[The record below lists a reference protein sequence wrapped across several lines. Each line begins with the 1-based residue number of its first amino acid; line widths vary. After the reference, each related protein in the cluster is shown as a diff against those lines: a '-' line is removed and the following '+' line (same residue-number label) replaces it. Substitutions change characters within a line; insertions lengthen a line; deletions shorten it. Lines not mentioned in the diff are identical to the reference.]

1 MVTWLE
7 ENCHLVSHMLFA
19 LLLQVYSGYRFLLR
33 AAERE
38 KKIMILNIGT
48 TRADHLAD
56 LRVDARC
63 GEVLPQLSVNW
74 FASLNHWPSGNISL
88 HFEKCLTF
96 KIWLYVMF
104 MLEDHIKF
112 GVVRICYLKNMKGL
126 LYCFFYEYA
135 RMAASNV

>member
-1 MVTWLE
+1 MAGRKLPPSVTDVVW
-7 ENCHLVSHMLFA
+7 

-63 GEVLPQLSVNW
+63 GEVLPQLSVN
-74 FASLNHWPSGNISL
+74 
-88 HFEKCLTF
+88 
-96 KIWLYVMF
+96 
-104 MLEDHIKF
+104 
-112 GVVRICYLKNMKGL
+112 
-126 LYCFFYEYA
+126 
-135 RMAASNV
+135 